1 MAKIKMTAIV
11 ADIRNKLNGTVFAK
25 NRGGAYMRTK
35 VTPVNRQTV
44 DQANVRNSLGSR
56 SQAFRGLTQE
66 QIQAWNNAVDNFK
79 STDIFGD
86 IKAPSGINL
95 YVKLN
100 TNLDRVGVAAISTP
114 PLPGSVAA
122 VTAVSG
128 EADVSDNKFDV
139 IFAPTPVPAG
149 TAFVISATKQKSPG
163 QSFFGGQYTDI
174 AVVDAAGTSPADI
187 FAAYTAKYGSLIAGQ
202 KIGIR
207 VQAINKVTGQAG
219 IPLSAEVVITA

>member
-1 MAKIKMTAIV
+1 MAKVKFTAVV
-11 ADIRNKLNGTVFAK
+11 ADMRNKLNGSVFSK
-25 NRGGAYMRTK
+25 NRGGAYVRTK
-35 VTPVNRQTV
+35 VTPVNRQTTF
-44 DQANVRNSLGSR
+44 QANVRNSLGSR
-56 SQAFRGLTQE
+56 SQAFRGLTQL

-86 IKAPSGINL
+86 IKTPSGINL

-100 TNLDRVGVAAISTP
+100 TNLDRVGVAAIATP

-122 VTAVSG
+122 VTALSG
-128 EADVSDNKFDV
+128 AADVSDESFDV
-139 IFAPTPVPAG
+139 TFTPTPVPAG

-174 AVVDAAGTSPADI
+174 ATVDAAGTSPADI
-187 FAAYTAKYGSLIAGQ
+187 YAAYTAKYGTLIAGQ

-207 VQAINKVTGQAG
+207 IQAINKVTGQAG
-219 IPLSAEVVITA
+219 IPLSAELIITA